1 MQHKSKRTRF
11 RILAVGALVGSVL
24 VGRYRERATSRPA
37 ARRSRT
43 DQEIVV
49 KVDLGSVGTSSLRSG
64 IRW

>member
-24 VGRYRERATSRPA
+24 SAGIATSDVSA
-37 ARRSRT
+37 GSKT
-43 DQEIVV
+43 FQEDQEIVV
-49 KVDLGSVGTSSLRSG
+49 KVELPPIGTSSLRSG

>member
-24 VGRYRERATSRPA
+24 SAGIATSDVSA
-37 ARRSRT
+37 GSKT
-43 DQEIVV
+43 LQNDQEIVV
-49 KVDLGSVGTSSLRSG
+49 TVDLGSVGTSSLRSG